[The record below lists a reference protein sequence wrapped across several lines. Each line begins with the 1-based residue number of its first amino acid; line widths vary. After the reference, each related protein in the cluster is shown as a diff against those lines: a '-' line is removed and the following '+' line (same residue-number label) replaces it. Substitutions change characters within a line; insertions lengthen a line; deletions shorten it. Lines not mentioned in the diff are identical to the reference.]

1 MTVQAHVSNLAVP
14 SEGNRVDGEVF
25 REKKS

>member
-1 MTVQAHVSNLAVP
+1 MTAQVYAPNLAVP

-25 REKKS
+25 RKKKN